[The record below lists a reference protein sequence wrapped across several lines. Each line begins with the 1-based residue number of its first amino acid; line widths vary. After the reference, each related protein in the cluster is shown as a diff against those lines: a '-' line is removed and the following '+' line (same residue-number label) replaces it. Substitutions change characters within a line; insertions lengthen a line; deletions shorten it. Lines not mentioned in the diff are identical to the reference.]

1 MLRVLGAA
9 KRFEDGDTVRR
20 VPGTV
25 EFNLVPGRVAALWG
39 PSGSGKSTLLNLVA
53 GVLVPDEG
61 EVRFEASG
69 EEPFLVSAASERQRV
84 RYRRRHLGFVFQF
97 FNLVPTLTVVENVL
111 LPLELNRLP
120 TDREAALARLEALGV
135 AECADRF
142 PATLSGGEQQ
152 RVAIARALV
161 HEPAIVLADEPT
173 GNLDAANA
181 ARVTDLLWQAVA
193 GAGCALLVATHSQRI
208 AERADEVVPLA
219 RMFHQGPR

>member
-1 MLRVLGAA
+1 MLKVLGAA

-20 VPGTV
+20 VPSAV
-25 EFNLVPGRVAALWG
+25 EFDLVPGRVAALWG

-61 EVRFEASG
+61 EVRFEVPG

-120 TDREAALARLEALGV
+120 TDRETALARLEALGV
-135 AECADRF
+135 AECAERF

-161 HEPAIVLADEPT
+161 HEPTVVLADEPT

-181 ARVTDLLWQAVA
+181 GRVTDLLWQAVA
-193 GAGCALLVATHSQRI
+193 DAGCALLVATHNERI
-208 AERADEVVPLA
+208 AGRADEVVPLA
-219 RMFHQGPR
+219 